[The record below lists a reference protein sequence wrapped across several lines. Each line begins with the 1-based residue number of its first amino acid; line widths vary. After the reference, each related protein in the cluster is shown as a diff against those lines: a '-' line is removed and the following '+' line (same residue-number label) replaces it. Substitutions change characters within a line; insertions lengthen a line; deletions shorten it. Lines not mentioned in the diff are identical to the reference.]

1 MNKYLLFAL
10 GLNLALS
17 ATAQNKMQVSLS
29 DGNIEEFN
37 TSSISNV
44 QFYKDNNNCT
54 ITLKNG
60 TVKQYDGNVSH
71 IGFKKQT
78 FKVYHFNFV
87 YGRPFAPT
95 DSVSPICI
103 ISQDISEQ
111 LFGKGVN
118 PVGKVLSLGSD
129 LRIVGVIEP
138 TSSIAE
144 QSFGQLFIPAEEA
157 TNMITIVLKEGCSL
171 ADLKQELEEIAHK
184 RSVSSKNLDYSFENR
199 ILPHA
204 QISF

>member
-78 FKVYHFNFV
+78 AF
-87 YGRPFAPT
+87 
-95 DSVSPICI
+95 D
-103 ISQDISEQ
+103 
-111 LFGKGVN
+111 
-118 PVGKVLSLGSD
+118 
-129 LRIVGVIEP
+129 
-138 TSSIAE
+138 
-144 QSFGQLFIPAEEA
+144 A
-157 TNMITIVLKEGCSL
+157 TNARTISYSMGLGWNLGNQMDEQNNGVSCETCWGHQETNQHAFDKLKENGM
-171 ADLKQELEEIAHK
+171 
-184 RSVSSKNLDYSFENR
+184 
-199 ILPHA
+199 
-204 QISF
+204 